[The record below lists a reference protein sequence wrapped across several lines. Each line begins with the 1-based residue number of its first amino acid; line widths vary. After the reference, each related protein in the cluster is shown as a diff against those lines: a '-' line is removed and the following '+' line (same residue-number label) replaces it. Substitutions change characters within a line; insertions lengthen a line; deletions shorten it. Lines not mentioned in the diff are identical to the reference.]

1 MSEHFDLWE
10 IFSEADHS
18 VYRDPQ
24 GIAKALESKGLG
36 FQVHAPICDWNPA
49 AMSDRLRE
57 ASVKETPAP
66 VAAASEMGARMV
78 PGLEERAVARAKE
91 SLRVMDRVVREYDLI
106 VAIENMPAFPF
117 FLGRTAEQL
126 ADIVDGTDLGICFD
140 IGHANTMGQIDA
152 MIDTFG
158 DRIVNIHIHDNHGE
172 TDEHLTIGDGD
183 IDFAHVIRRMSGYR
197 GNWIIESKS
206 MGSAVQSLPR
216 LQKMLS

>member
-1 MSEHFDLWE
+1 
-10 IFSEADHS
+10 
-18 VYRDPQ
+18 
-24 GIAKALESKGLG
+24 
-36 FQVHAPICDWNPA
+36 
-49 AMSDRLRE
+49 MSDRLRE
-57 ASVKETPAP
+57 ASVKETLAT
-66 VAAASEMGARMV
+66 VAAASEMGARMVTVHPGLTSMSV

>member
-1 MSEHFDLWE
+1 MVTVHPGLTSMS
-10 IFSEADHS
+10 
-18 VYRDPQ
+18 
-24 GIAKALESKGLG
+24 
-36 FQVHAPICDWNPA
+36 
-49 AMSDRLRE
+49 
-57 ASVKETPAP
+57 
-66 VAAASEMGARMV
+66 V